1 MKLKPLTWSSLL
13 AIIFKYCSVFAGEME
28 YQFQLTSQELEW
40 LGDQIYSNEC
50 DANYECLTSW
60 NSGEDFPSLGI
71 GHFIW
76 FQADQESAF
85 EETFPQL
92 IQFMNKKNAPVP
104 SWINEES
111 DPNSPWT
118 SREDFY
124 ANFQSS
130 DMQELRHF
138 LQQQKA
144 LQVEFIVLKF
154 SQTLNRIVLDFP
166 ESARLKIEDILKTI
180 ILSQDS
186 FGLYALIDY
195 VHFKGTGLNDKE
207 RYRGYGWGLRQVLDE
222 MLKKPMTLLSFVE
235 SAEKILARRV
245 NNAPIERN
253 EQQWLAGWRKRLQT
267 YLPPVKGSTLECLSL

>member
-1 MKLKPLTWSSLL
+1 MKIKPLTWSSIL
-13 AIIFKYCSVFAGEME
+13 IIVFKCCSVFASENE
-28 YQFQLTSQELEW
+28 YHFQLTSQELEW

-76 FQADQESAF
+76 FQAGQESAF

-92 IQFMNKKNAPVP
+92 IQFMNNKNAPVP

-118 SREDFY
+118 SRDDFY
-124 ANFQSS
+124 ANFQSG
-130 DMQELRHF
+130 DMQELRSF
-138 LQQQKA
+138 LEQGKA
-144 LQVEFIVLKF
+144 LQVEFIILKF
-154 SQTLNRIVLDFP
+154 NQTLNRIVHDFP
-166 ESARLKIEDILKTI
+166 ESTRPRIEDILRTI
-180 ILSQDS
+180 ISNQDTL
-186 FGLYALIDY
+186 GLYALIDY
-195 VHFKGTGLNDKE
+195 VHFKGTGLSDKE
-207 RYRGYGWGLRQVLDE
+207 RYRGHGWGLRQVLNE

-235 SAEKILARRV
+235 SAENILVRRV

-267 YLPPVKGSTLECLSL
+267 YLPPVKGSTLECISL